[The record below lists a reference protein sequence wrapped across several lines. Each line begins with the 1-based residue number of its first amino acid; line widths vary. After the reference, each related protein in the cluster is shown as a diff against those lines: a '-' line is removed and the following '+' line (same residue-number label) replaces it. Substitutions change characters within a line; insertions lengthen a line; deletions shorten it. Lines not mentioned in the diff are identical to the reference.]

1 MKFCALKSFTEMIGR
16 KVMMT
21 MMKTKTKCI
30 VTSTTTQTLFGK
42 FMSSKDRTWTK
53 MTKQAKPV
61 MATTVLG
68 LALPSNQLAGLMV
81 ERRKR

>member
-1 MKFCALKSFTEMIGR
+1 
-16 KVMMT
+16 MMT

-68 LALPSNQLAGLMV
+68 LALP
-81 ERRKR
+81 